1 MLPTLTIFVLKKRLN
16 LKKWT
21 WNWLIT
27 DFSECAFKDQI
38 GDLVCDDL
46 VNNPFCAFDG
56 GDCCRENSNKLFCE
70 SCICYDESNPH
81 VYTEAFVPFTVTT
94 ESQFVLCEPISNCLF
109 QFREITTNFFFSI
122 ASCENHLL
130 GLIGDSV
137 CDDIANTEVC
147 SFDGGDC
154 CYKDSDFGT
163 CSNCTCYV
171 HVIEVQEEESQ
182 IKNDLPKKK
191 KKKKKKKSSAAMR
204 NLMGKTYTLISTLL
218 FVTLRHP

>member
-1 MLPTLTIFVLKKRLN
+1 MEVIVVGMNPTNCSAKV
-16 LKKWT
+16 
-21 WNWLIT
+21 
-27 DFSECAFKDQI
+27 
-38 GDLVCDDL
+38 
-46 VNNPFCAFDG
+46 
-56 GDCCRENSNKLFCE
+56 
-70 SCICYDESNPH
+70 
-81 VYTEAFVPFTVTT
+81 AFVTMSPIPMFILKH
-94 ESQFVLCEPISNCLF
+94 LCHLQLQQSHSLYYVSLF
-109 QFREITTNFFFSI
+109 QTAYFNFEKLLQLFLSI

-171 HVIEVQEEESQ
+171 QVIEIQEEESQ

-191 KKKKKKKSSAAMR
+191 KKKKKKKKSSAAMR
-204 NLMGKTYTLISTLL
+204 NLMVKTYNLISTLL

>member
-1 MLPTLTIFVLKKRLN
+1 M
-16 LKKWT
+16 
-21 WNWLIT
+21 
-27 DFSECAFKDQI
+27 
-38 GDLVCDDL
+38 
-46 VNNPFCAFDG
+46 
-56 GDCCRENSNKLFCE
+56 
-70 SCICYDESNPH
+70 
-81 VYTEAFVPFTVTT
+81 PFTITT
-94 ESQFVLCEPISNCLF
+94 ESQFVLCEPILNCLF
-109 QFREITTNFFFSI
+109 QFREVTTKKIVLFFFSI

-182 IKNDLPKKK
+182 INSNLPKK

-204 NLMGKTYTLISTLL
+204 NLMVKTYTLISTLL